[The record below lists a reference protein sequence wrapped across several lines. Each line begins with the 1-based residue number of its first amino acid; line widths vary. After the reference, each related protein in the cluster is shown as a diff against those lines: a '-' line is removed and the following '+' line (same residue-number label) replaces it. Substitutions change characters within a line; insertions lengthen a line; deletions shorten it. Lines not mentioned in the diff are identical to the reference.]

1 MCHQFLSLE
10 QEAENDNDRDRTLD
24 NSNSLEDSNNG
35 GEEGGDSWISFDQF
49 RRSFSS
55 EFSQQPQDDD
65 DVSNLIQSDETAM
78 NRRNTLLCIDE
89 GKENKGGNGPLDQR
103 VRARAA
109 RRAINSDQRCH
120 CLTSEAKQNVRF
132 SCNELIAI
140 EETNC
145 HYLTCVL

>member
-35 GEEGGDSWISFDQF
+35 EEGGDSWISFDQF

-55 EFSQQPQDDD
+55 EFSPQPQDD
-65 DVSNLIQSDETAM
+65 VSNQIQSDETAM

-89 GKENKGGNGPLDQR
+89 GKENRGSIQLD
-103 VRARAA
+103 
-109 RRAINSDQRCH
+109 IENS
-120 CLTSEAKQNVRF
+120 
-132 SCNELIAI
+132 I
-140 EETNC
+140 
-145 HYLTCVL
+145 

>member
-1 MCHQFLSLE
+1 MAGYSDEPLIVTLLAVPKGVTVSEEVCIAASLQNYPHQTFQEMCHQFLSLE

-24 NSNSLEDSNNG
+24 NSNSLEDSNNGG

-78 NRRNTLLCIDE
+78 NRRNALLCIDE
-89 GKENKGGNGPLDQR
+89 GKENKGAMAL
-103 VRARAA
+103 
-109 RRAINSDQRCH
+109 
-120 CLTSEAKQNVRF
+120 
-132 SCNELIAI
+132 
-140 EETNC
+140 
-145 HYLTCVL
+145 